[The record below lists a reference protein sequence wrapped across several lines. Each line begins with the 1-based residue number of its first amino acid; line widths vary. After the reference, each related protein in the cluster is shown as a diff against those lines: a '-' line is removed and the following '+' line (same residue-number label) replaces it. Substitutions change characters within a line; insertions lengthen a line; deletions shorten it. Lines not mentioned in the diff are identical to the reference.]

1 MRLYFWL
8 LHLVAFFGHKKARM
22 MVKGQKNV
30 FGELKEW
37 RSTVPACEV
46 VWFHAASVGEFEQAR
61 PIIEKLYSQRTDVR
75 ILLTFY
81 SPSGYEM
88 RKNYP
93 NAHKVTYLPFATQ
106 KNAKKFLEIVK
117 PSMAV
122 FIKYEFWPAYLKALH
137 KNHIPTYIIAAT
149 FRPKQ
154 LFFQP
159 WGKGYRNLLK
169 CFTCLYVQSKESLQ
183 LLQQYGINHVEV
195 AGDTRFDRV
204 QQIADQAQPIPVIED
219 FVQKNNGKKVIVA
232 GSTWA
237 EDEMLLDRFLQQ
249 HEDVVLILVPHEVNV
264 EHLREIFQTFHGRF
278 VRYTEATPANIG
290 MCRVLMIDTLGML
303 SRIYQYAD
311 TAYIGGGFGVG
322 IHNTLEAAVYGTP
335 VIFGPHYHKFREAKG
350 LIQAGAA
357 KSVHDYDTFAQ
368 AMTEALEQRQ
378 TMGQCAKDYVIS
390 ELGATEYIFNKL
402 FCK

>member
-1 MRLYFWL
+1 
-8 LHLVAFFGHKKARM
+8 
-22 MVKGQKNV
+22 
-30 FGELKEW
+30 
-37 RSTVPACEV
+37 
-46 VWFHAASVGEFEQAR
+46 
-61 PIIEKLYSQRTDVR
+61 
-75 ILLTFY
+75 
-81 SPSGYEM
+81 
-88 RKNYP
+88 
-93 NAHKVTYLPFATQ
+93 
-106 KNAKKFLEIVK
+106 
-117 PSMAV
+117 
-122 FIKYEFWPAYLKALH
+122 
-137 KNHIPTYIIAAT
+137 
-149 FRPKQ
+149 
-154 LFFQP
+154 
-159 WGKGYRNLLK
+159 
-169 CFTCLYVQSKESLQ
+169 VQSKESLQ

-237 EDEMLLDRFLQQ
+237 EDEMLLARFLQQ

>member
-106 KNAKKFLEIVK
+106 KNAKRFLEIVK

-122 FIKYEFWPAYLKALH
+122 FIKYEFWPAYLKTLH
-137 KNHIPTYIIAAT
+137 KNRIPTYIIAAT

-232 GSTWA
+232 GSTWT
-237 EDEMLLDRFLQQ
+237 EDEMLLARFLQQ

-322 IHNTLEAAVYGTP
+322 IHNTLEAAVYGMP
-335 VIFGPHYHKFREAKG
+335 VVFGPHWQKFREARG
-350 LIQAGAA
+350 LQQAGAA
-357 KSVHDYDTFAQ
+357 ISVKNYREFA
-368 AMTEALEQRQ
+368 AALDRAFDQQ
-378 TMGQCAKDYVIS
+378 QQMGQAATDYVHS
-390 ELGATEYIFNKL
+390 ECGATEKIYREIF
-402 FCK
+402 